1 MVVVRR
7 RVIPIA
13 VSAPTPTAQAKPGP
27 VRRSKPGGVEAI
39 RDALRAALPPKEAG
53 ERNTD
58 GSTFL
63 DTIKRYKAKVRNP
76 MTAIRANCVECSGGS
91 LKEVA
96 ECTVV
101 KCALHP
107 FRMGVNPLHKRT
119 KQRLEGEAEDT
130 QDEDTG
136 NGE

>member
-1 MVVVRR
+1 MVVVKR

-13 VSAPTPTAQAKPGP
+13 PAAVPQQAKPGP

-58 GSTFL
+58 GSSFQ

-96 ECTVV
+96 ECTVK
-101 KCALHP
+101 KCALYP

-119 KQRLEGEAEDT
+119 KARLEGGAED
-130 QDEDTG
+130 DSDSEG
-136 NGE
+136 GE